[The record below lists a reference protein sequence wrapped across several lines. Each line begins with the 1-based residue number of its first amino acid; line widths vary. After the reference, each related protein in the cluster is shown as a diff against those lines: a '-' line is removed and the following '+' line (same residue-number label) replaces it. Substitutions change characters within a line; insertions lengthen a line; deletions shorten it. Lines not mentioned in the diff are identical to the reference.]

1 MVLVFYFVHLFLDSN
16 LSAFISLLIN
26 LTNENGN
33 GLMLKNKKRLK
44 ICMFHSILH
53 HLHPIKAESGWGNK
67 KRKVQAQSE
76 DLSLFLMPSQVKKP
90 SNN

>member
-1 MVLVFYFVHLFLDSN
+1 
-16 LSAFISLLIN
+16 
-26 LTNENGN
+26 
-33 GLMLKNKKRLK
+33 
-44 ICMFHSILH
+44 MFHSILRH
-53 HLHPIKAESGWGNK
+53 IHPTKAESGWGNK

>member
-1 MVLVFYFVHLFLDSN
+1 
-16 LSAFISLLIN
+16 
-26 LTNENGN
+26 
-33 GLMLKNKKRLK
+33 
-44 ICMFHSILH
+44 MFHSILH